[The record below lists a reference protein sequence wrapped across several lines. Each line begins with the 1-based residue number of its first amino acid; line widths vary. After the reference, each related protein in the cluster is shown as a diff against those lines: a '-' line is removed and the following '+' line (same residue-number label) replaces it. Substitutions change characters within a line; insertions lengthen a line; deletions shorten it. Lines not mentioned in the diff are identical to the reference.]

1 MLVTHET
8 RVSISAT
15 SQHSQGQAKAIPA
28 RWGKEQGSL
37 SLEENNPGN
46 SNPLSHE

>member
-1 MLVTHET
+1 VGE
-8 RVSISAT
+8 
-15 SQHSQGQAKAIPA
+15 GA
-28 RWGKEQGSL
+28 RKLALYAGL

>member
-8 RVSISAT
+8 KVSISAT
-15 SQHSQGQAKAIPA
+15 SQHSQGQADTILA

-37 SLEENNPGN
+37 PYMQD
-46 SNPLSHE
+46 